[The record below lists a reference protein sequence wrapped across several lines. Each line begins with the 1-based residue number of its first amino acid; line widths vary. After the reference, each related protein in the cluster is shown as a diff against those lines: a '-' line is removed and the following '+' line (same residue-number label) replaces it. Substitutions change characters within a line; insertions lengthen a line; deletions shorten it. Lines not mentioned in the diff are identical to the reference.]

1 MENELNTYHQT
12 FLYDFLY
19 DTQDL
24 YDYYKTQLNQ
34 NEVSIKCRKNDLPF
48 ASCLNHIETFCEME
62 DDEIATLENF
72 RFYNSDI
79 KK

>member
-19 DTQDL
+19 DTQDI

-34 NEVSIKCRKNDLPF
+34 NEISIQCRKNALPF

-62 DDEIATLENF
+62 DDEIDILENF